1 MPMQPPTGHPPYHSI
16 GLQGGACSLKFGGG
30 PYNNM
35 QVQGGLCIHTGKV
48 PMVHGPMVHGLGPGF
63 PHAFFAPLHQS
74 SDRGEQVQQARTW

>member
-1 MPMQPPTGHPPYHSI
+1 MRTLLLALTPYHSI

-63 PHAFFAPLHQS
+63 PHAFFRCTSHQTEANKS
-74 SDRGEQVQQARTW
+74 SKRGLGN